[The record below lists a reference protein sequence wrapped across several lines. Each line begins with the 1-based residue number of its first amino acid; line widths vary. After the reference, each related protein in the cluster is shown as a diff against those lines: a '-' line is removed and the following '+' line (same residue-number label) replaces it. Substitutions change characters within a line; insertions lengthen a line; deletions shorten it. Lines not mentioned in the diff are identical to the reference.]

1 MAENGSSP
9 GTVGSFLQA
18 FQPLGGDHGDTHCH
32 LEEPRGVGSG
42 VDQRAMFLRA
52 LGAGICTTLSTEGC
66 NVCTPH
72 GPRQYQPPPRQEGP
86 SRELP
91 HQAGTFELSLV
102 LLLHLS
108 GACSTGR
115 AARGQQQG
123 ASSTGRACAGVPHPH
138 LRAPLG
144 QPCARCLRRGAQPS
158 LRRSDMQAASSVSRP
173 GLWRAPYLSVAA
185 METRRGCGP
194 ASPLGK
200 YQNVPSGR

>member
-18 FQPLGGDHGDTHCH
+18 FQPLGGDHGDSHCH

-66 NVCTPH
+66 SVCTPH
-72 GPRQYQPPPRQEGP
+72 GPRQYQPPPGREGP

-108 GACSTGR
+108 GAGGTGR
-115 AARGQQQG
+115 AARGEWHG
-123 ASSTGRACAGVPHPH
+123 ASSRGQQHGACV
-138 LRAPLG
+138 
-144 QPCARCLRRGAQPS
+144 RRRPPPPPT
-158 LRRSDMQAASSVSRP
+158 RSFRTALCPVSPP
-173 GLWRAPYLSVAA
+173 G
-185 METRRGCGP
+185 
-194 ASPLGK
+194 SPTF
-200 YQNVPSGR
+200 PSGK